1 MSIETIFLIGYCIFF
16 TLCNLFVSVFYYL
29 YGFFFEK
36 KLRKFDQCIN
46 LPSNLV
52 FMFRFKGIFGTDKI
66 NASRSGALA
75 QFGAIAY
82 FVIMETVCFLMVKL
96 LHDTIFV
103 CRMAFVLFAVLM
115 ISGIIRIIITNHKIR
130 KNIKETDLLEAH
142 LFVEENALDR
152 ENADL
157 SESDIFKE
165 DDSKRQKMEM
175 HLDMLWE
182 EENDHENETTN
193 AKEGQEAVQLKE
205 KDVIGDDY
213 EIETDEVVSSQAH
226 ETAASLS
233 DVDISDQ
240 VGHKAEQEVKD
251 EFLSEMDFA
260 DDSRSEAEDYSLG
273 KAYIDSLK
281 KDVIGDDFDPVFDDS
296 GEFN

>member
-1 MSIETIFLIGYCIFF
+1 MSKETIYLIGYCIFF
-16 TLCNLFVSVFYYL
+16 TLCNINVSVFYYL

-36 KLRKFDQCIN
+36 KLRQFDQCVTLPAN
-46 LPSNLV
+46 LIFL
-52 FMFRFKGIFGTDKI
+52 FRFKGIFGTDRI

-82 FVIMETVCFLMVKL
+82 FFIMEAVCFLMVKL
-96 LHDTIFV
+96 LNDTILP
-103 CRMAFVLFAVLM
+103 CRMAFLLFAVLI
-115 ISGIIRIIITNHKIR
+115 ISGVIRIIMTNNRIR
-130 KNIKETDLLEAH
+130 KNIKESDRLEAH
-142 LFVEENALDR
+142 LFVEENALNRD
-152 ENADL
+152 EADL

-165 DDSKRQKMEM
+165 DSSKRQKMEM

-193 AKEGQEAVQLKE
+193 AQEGQEAVHLKE

-213 EIETDEVVSSQAH
+213 EIEADEVISDKDR
-226 ETAASLS
+226 ETAESLA
-233 DVDISDQ
+233 DVDINDQ
-240 VGHKAEQEVKD
+240 VGHKAEQVFKD
-251 EFLSEMDFA
+251 EFLSGIDFS
-260 DDSRSEAEDYSLG
+260 DDSKGEAEDFSLG